1 MKEQLPRLD
10 RFLHAITDAVV
21 VTDAGGRVLHLNP
34 AACAL
39 TSWSADEAIDKPA
52 AAVVNT
58 LSAPQN
64 GATCHA
70 PLEAVL
76 TSGRASEHSDILL
89 TDRSGRQRRINET
102 IYPIADPDG
111 GIAGAAVI
119 FRDITDIYHL
129 REERRIAAMAFEI
142 GAPLL
147 VATAADFKVV
157 RVNAACLE
165 LSQRS
170 ERELVG
176 ASLEVLYGDAEKAP
190 FLKFFR
196 APGPPDTI
204 ACRTTRYNRAGALL
218 QLSETARKIRD
229 ESGTITHF
237 VVGLYDLTEAIATAA
252 ALRESRLD
260 YNHLIE
266 AMHEGVALIKGDHI
280 VECNGPFA
288 RMLGRPRAEIIGK
301 TAADVSGPWQPD
313 GRASAERSAEVTAA
327 ALRDGHAWVDWQV
340 VRPDGSVCQ
349 FEASI
354 TPSTLEGAPV
364 VLITTRDITERKRTE
379 AERQTLV
386 EELAGREKMIRLANR
401 AYGIACWELDPATRQ
416 MRWSDGAEDI
426 LGVEPGAFAS
436 GYEGLRAAI
445 HPDDWPRV
453 EAHVT
458 DAITKG
464 EGFDLEVR
472 ALDRDGQVRWTRTQ
486 AEVECGAGDKPFVV
500 RGAVADISERK
511 AAQETIEQLAYFDPL
526 TGLSNRRLLFDRV
539 RQAVAAAKRSG
550 TSGALL
556 FIDLDHF
563 KRINDSLGHR
573 AGDQILIEVAARLR
587 ALIREE
593 DTIARLGGDE
603 FVVVLH
609 EVALDQDVRRTAYR
623 LLERLSGDYEV
634 ANHLYHLSVSI
645 GVTLFPADGDDT
657 TELLHRADAAMY
669 QAKKDGRST
678 VSFYRPELQRAA
690 DARFAIELGLR
701 LALAGQQFELY
712 YQPKVLDGSRV
723 VGAEAL
729 LRWHHPERGWILPG
743 DFICVAEET
752 GLIVE
757 IGAWVVDTACR
768 QLALWNRDR
777 APEQHLV
784 MAVNV
789 SPVQFRNPDFV
800 ACVQR
805 ALVEHRVEPALLTL
819 EITEGVLID
828 KVEET
833 VARLAELKALGVC
846 LSIDDFG
853 TGYSSLNYL
862 KRLPLDEIKI
872 DRSFVANLIEDPN
885 NAAIVKAMVAIA
897 TAFGLHLV
905 AEGVETMAEAEFLRA
920 LGCHCHQGYLYAK
933 PLTAEEFTRRYC
945 SAL

>member
-1 MKEQLPRLD
+1 
-10 RFLHAITDAVV
+10 
-21 VTDAGGRVLHLNP
+21 
-34 AACAL
+34 
-39 TSWSADEAIDKPA
+39 
-52 AAVVNT
+52 
-58 LSAPQN
+58 
-64 GATCHA
+64 
-70 PLEAVL
+70 
-76 TSGRASEHSDILL
+76 
-89 TDRSGRQRRINET
+89 
-102 IYPIADPDG
+102 
-111 GIAGAAVI
+111 VI
-119 FRDITDIYHL
+119 FRDITDIYRL

-147 VATAADFKVV
+147 VAAAADFRVV

-176 ASLEVLYGDAEKAP
+176 ASLEVLYGDVEKAP
-190 FLKFFR
+190 FQKFFR

-204 ACRTTRYNRAGALL
+204 TCRTTRHNRAGALL

-229 ESGTITHF
+229 ESGTVTHF

-266 AMHEGVALIKGDHI
+266 AMHEGVALIKGNHI
-280 VECNGPFA
+280 VECNEHFA

-327 ALRDGHAWVDWQV
+327 ALRDRHAWVDWQV

-354 TPSTLEGAPV
+354 TPSTLEGVPV
-364 VLITTRDITERKRTE
+364 LLVTTRDITERKRTE
-379 AERQTLV
+379 AERQALV

-426 LGVEPGAFAS
+426 LGVQSGAFAS
-436 GYEGLRAAI
+436 GYDGLRAAI
-445 HPDDWPRV
+445 HPDDWLRV
-453 EAHVT
+453 EVQVA
-458 DAITKG
+458 DAIAKG
-464 EGFDLEVR
+464 EGFDLDIRV
-472 ALDRDGQVRWTRTQ
+472 LDRDGRVRWTRTQ
-486 AEVECGAGDKPFVV
+486 AEVECGADDRPLVV

-526 TGLSNRRLLFDRV
+526 TGLPNRRLLFDRV

-573 AGDQILIEVAARLR
+573 AGDQILLKVATRLR
-587 ALIREE
+587 ELTREE

-609 EVALDQDVRRTAYR
+609 EAADHEVRRAAYR
-623 LLERLSGDYEV
+623 LLERLSGSYEI
-634 ANHLYHLSVSI
+634 ANHQYHLSVSI
-645 GVTLFPADGDDT
+645 GVVLFPTDGDDT
-657 TELLHRADAAMY
+657 TELLHRADAALY

-678 VSFYRPELQRAA
+678 VSFYQSELQAAADERLAIEQGLRAA
-690 DARFAIELGLR
+690 
-701 LALAGQQFELY
+701 LADQQFELY

-723 VGAEAL
+723 VGTEAL
-729 LRWHHPERGWILPG
+729 LRWHHPERGLMLPG
-743 DFICVAEET
+743 DFIGIAEET

-757 IGAWVVDTACR
+757 IGAWVLDTACR
-768 QLALWNRDR
+768 QLALWNSER
-777 APEQHLV
+777 PSVQHLM

-828 KVEET
+828 KVDET

-862 KRLPLDEIKI
+862 RRLPLAEIKI

-885 NAAIVKAMVAIA
+885 NAAIVKAIVAIA
-897 TAFGLHLV
+897 TAFSLHLV
-905 AEGVETMAEAEFLRA
+905 AEGVETAAEAEFLHA
-920 LGCHCHQGYLYAK
+920 LGCHCHQGYLYAR
-933 PLTAEEFTRRYC
+933 PLPAEEFTRRYC
-945 SAL
+945 SAP